1 MPLQLPDF
9 DDLPPVHGMP
19 QGCAWGIFDKDGK
32 KDVFGTL
39 NLLTLDVVKA
49 AAAEVRHG
57 ISVSLNWPIGSI
69 RIPGFFRK
77 SLEHRVFKLEDKR
90 ANLHYGFD
98 DEVEFNT
105 QGSSQWDSLCHFLHL
120 PTGTAYNGAKPKAE
134 EMQNPSFSKH
144 KLPTLDHW
152 HDRGCIAGRGVLIDF
167 KSYAEAHGVKYC
179 PFSAFRIGVSDIK
192 AVASYQGITF
202 RSGDILIIR
211 FGVTEALGDMTGDE
225 QAAAMSSYQACG
237 LDGSEEMA
245 RWLWNEH
252 FAAVASDNIAVEA
265 MPPMIDGVEQ
275 PLTHLI
281 LHQWCLS
288 LFGLPLGELW
298 YLKSLAEQCKALGK
312 YTFLLT
318 SAPLNVPG
326 AVGSPPNALAL
337 L

>member
-1 MPLQLPDF
+1 MPLQLPNF
-9 DDLPPVHGMP
+9 DDLPLVYGMP

-69 RIPGFFRK
+69 KIPGFFRK
-77 SLEHRVFKLEDKR
+77 SLEHRVFKLEDKE
-90 ANLHYGFD
+90 ANVHYGFD

-105 QGSSQWDSLCHFLHL
+105 QGSSQWDSLCHFLHI
-120 PTGTAYNGAKPKAE
+120 PTGTAYNGAKPIVE
-134 EMQNPSFSKH
+134 EMQNPSSSKQ
-144 KLPTLDHW
+144 KLPTLNHW

-167 KSYAEAHGVKYC
+167 KSYAEAKGIEYC
-179 PFSAFRIGVSDIK
+179 PFSAFRIGVPDIE
-192 AVASYQGITF
+192 AVASYQGVTF
-202 RSGDILIIR
+202 KSGDILIVR
-211 FGVTEALGDMTGDE
+211 FGVTEALGNMTGDE
-225 QAAAMSSYQACG
+225 QAASLANYQACG
-237 LDGSEEMA
+237 LDGSKEMA

-252 FAAVASDNIAVEA
+252 FTAVASDNIAVEA

-298 YLKSLAEQCKALGK
+298 YLKNLAEQCKALGK